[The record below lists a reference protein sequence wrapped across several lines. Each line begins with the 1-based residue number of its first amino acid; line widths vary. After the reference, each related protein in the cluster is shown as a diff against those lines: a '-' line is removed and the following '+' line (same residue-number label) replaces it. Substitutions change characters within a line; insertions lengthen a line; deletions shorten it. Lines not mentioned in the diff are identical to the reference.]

1 MNIKDLNT
9 IIKNLKIILYI
20 IVAAF
25 VIFSTYKITGLKK
38 ENKRLT
44 NNQAVL
50 LDSMQTYKVADS
62 LNVAKINVLELSL
75 SDYKKYRE
83 EDAALIKKLKADKLS
98 ATVSVN
104 TKTSTNVKTIVK
116 DSIVY
121 KNKDVPVDT
130 VKQINYDSEWTS
142 VNGFLAND
150 TINLNIINR
159 EELLIV
165 ESFVKKKFIGIKLP
179 IWLFGYK
186 TKSVNAVSKNPN
198 TEITNL
204 EFIQIYK

>member
-1 MNIKDLNT
+1 MNIKDLKFLAFLVASLAVVFLING
-9 IIKNLKIILYI
+9 ILKLQE
-20 IVAAF
+20 
-25 VIFSTYKITGLKK
+25 

-75 SDYKKYRE
+75 SDYKRYRE

-98 ATVSVN
+98 AATSIN
-104 TKTSTNVKTIVK
+104 TTTTTDIKTPVK
-116 DSIVY
+116 DSIIY
-121 KNKDVPVDT
+121 KDRFVPIDT
-130 VKQINYDSEWTS
+130 VKQINYDSKWTS
-142 VNGFLAND
+142 VHGYLAND

-159 EELLIV
+159 EELLIA
-165 ESFVKKKFIGIKLP
+165 ESFVKKRFIGIKLP

-186 TKSVNAVSKNPN
+186 TKSVDVVSKNPN
-198 TEITNL
+198 TEIKNL
-204 EFIQIYK
+204 EYIQIYK

>member
-1 MNIKDLNT
+1 MNKEDL
-9 IIKNLKIILYI
+9 KFLAR
-20 IVAAF
+20 IVISLAF
-25 VIFSTYKITGLKK
+25 VFLINGALILQE

-98 ATVSVN
+98 AATSIN
-104 TKTSTNVKTIVK
+104 TTTTTNIKTSVK
-116 DSIVY
+116 DSIIY
-121 KNKDVPVDT
+121 KDRFVPIDT
-130 VKQINYDSEWTS
+130 VKQINYDSKWTS
-142 VNGFLAND
+142 VRGYLAND
-150 TINLNIINR
+150 TINLNIVNR
-159 EELLIV
+159 EELLIA
-165 ESFVKKKFIGIKLP
+165 ESFVKKRFIGIKLP

-186 TKSVNAVSKNPN
+186 TKSVDVVSKNPN
-198 TEITNL
+198 TEIKNL
-204 EFIQIYK
+204 EYIQIYK

>member
-1 MNIKDLNT
+1 MNKEDLKFLAFLVASLAVVFLINGT
-9 IIKNLKIILYI
+9 LKLQE
-20 IVAAF
+20 
-25 VIFSTYKITGLKK
+25 

-75 SDYKKYRE
+75 SDYKRYRE

-98 ATVSVN
+98 ATTSINTTTTTDIKVS
-104 TKTSTNVKTIVK
+104 VK
-116 DSIVY
+116 DSIIY
-121 KNKDVPVDT
+121 KDRVVPIDT
-130 VKQINYDSEWTS
+130 VKQINYDSKWTS
-142 VNGFLAND
+142 VHGYLAND

-159 EELLIV
+159 EELLIA
-165 ESFVKKKFIGIKLP
+165 ESFVKKRFICIKLP

-186 TKSVNAVSKNPN
+186 TKSVDVVSKNPN
-198 TEITNL
+198 TEIKNL
-204 EFIQIYK
+204 EYIQIYK

>member
-1 MNIKDLNT
+1 MNIKDLKFLAFLVASLAVVFLINGT
-9 IIKNLKIILYI
+9 LKLQE
-20 IVAAF
+20 
-25 VIFSTYKITGLKK
+25 

-83 EDAALIKKLKADKLS
+83 EDAVLIKKLKADKLS
-98 ATVSVN
+98 AATSIN
-104 TKTSTNVKTIVK
+104 TTTTTDIKTSVK
-116 DSIVY
+116 DSIIY
-121 KNKDVPVDT
+121 KDRIIPIDT
-130 VKQINYDSEWTS
+130 VKQINYDSKWTS
-142 VNGFLAND
+142 VHGYMAND

-159 EELLIV
+159 EELLIA
-165 ESFVKKKFIGIKLP
+165 ESFVKKRFIGIKLP

-186 TKSVNAVSKNPN
+186 TKSVDVVSKNPN
-198 TEITNL
+198 TEIKNL
-204 EFIQIYK
+204 EYIQIYK

>member
-1 MNIKDLNT
+1 MNIKDLKFLAFLIASLAVVFLINGT
-9 IIKNLKIILYI
+9 LKLQE
-20 IVAAF
+20 
-25 VIFSTYKITGLKK
+25 

-98 ATVSVN
+98 ATTSIN
-104 TKTSTNVKTIVK
+104 TTTTTNIKTPVK
-116 DSIVY
+116 DSIIY
-121 KNKDVPVDT
+121 KNRVVPIDT
-130 VKQINYDSEWTS
+130 VKQINYDSKWTS
-142 VNGFLAND
+142 VHGYLAND

-159 EELLIV
+159 EELLIA
-165 ESFVKKKFIGIKLP
+165 ESFVKKRFIGIKLP

-186 TKSVNAVSKNPN
+186 TKSVNVVSKNPN
-198 TEITNL
+198 TEIKNL
-204 EFIQIYK
+204 EYIQIYK

>member
-1 MNIKDLNT
+1 MNKKDLKFLAFLVASLAVVFLINGT
-9 IIKNLKIILYI
+9 LKLQE
-20 IVAAF
+20 
-25 VIFSTYKITGLKK
+25 

-98 ATVSVN
+98 AA
-104 TKTSTNVKTIVK
+104 TSINATTTTNIKAPVK
-116 DSIVY
+116 DSIIY
-121 KNKDVPVDT
+121 KDRIVPIDT
-130 VKQINYDSEWTS
+130 VKQINYDSKWTS
-142 VNGFLAND
+142 VHGYLAND
-150 TINLNIINR
+150 TVNLNIINR
-159 EELLIV
+159 EELLIA
-165 ESFVKKKFIGIKLP
+165 ESFVKKRFIGIKLP

-186 TKSVNAVSKNPN
+186 TKSVDVVSKNPN
-198 TEITNL
+198 TEIKNL
-204 EFIQIYK
+204 EYIQIYK

>member
-1 MNIKDLNT
+1 MNIKDL
-9 IIKNLKIILYI
+9 KIILFI
-20 IVAAF
+20 IACISL
-25 VIFSTYKITGLKK
+25 IFITIGSIKIKE

-98 ATVSVN
+98 AATSVN
-104 TKTSTNVKTIVK
+104 TITTTYIKTPVK
-116 DSIVY
+116 DSIIY
-121 KNKDVPVDT
+121 KDRVVHIDT
-130 VKQINYDSEWTS
+130 IKQINYDSEWTS
-142 VNGFLAND
+142 VHGYLAND

-159 EELLIV
+159 EELLIA
-165 ESFVKKKFIGIKLP
+165 ESFTKKRFLGIKLP

-186 TKSVNAVSKNPN
+186 TKSVDVVSKNPN